1 MTIRTIT
8 LDIDTVMGNK
18 LYWFLRELMKK
29 YPTEIQE
36 MRGEEE

>member
-8 LDIDTVMGNK
+8 LDLDTAIGNK
-18 LYWFLRELMKK
+18 LYWFLRELMEK

-36 MRGEEE
+36 KREKEQ